1 MTLSLQEKI
10 TLSEAR
16 IDKARNHLKDAED
29 IFQERRHGVA
39 INRAY
44 YAILSAARSLL
55 ILKGI
60 DPATHDGVK
69 TMLSLHFVKT
79 NYLPKNV
86 VDSFR
91 ILLARR
97 TDVDY
102 GDFSEGTPE
111 EAKDSIEKARE
122 FITLVEQA
130 IGRLKGEM
138 VQE

>member
-10 TLSEAR
+10 SLSEAR
-16 IDKARNHLKDAED
+16 IEKARNHLRDAED
-29 IFQERRHGVA
+29 TFREGKHGLA

-60 DPATHDGVK
+60 DPVPHKGVK
-69 TMLSLHFVKT
+69 TMMALHFVKT
-79 NYLPKNV
+79 EYLPEKV
-86 VDSFR
+86 IDSFR
-91 ILLARR
+91 TLLARR

-111 EAKDSIEKARE
+111 EANDSVEKARE

-130 IGRLKGEM
+130 IDRLRKEI
-138 VQE
+138 V